1 MIRLLLIAVLTLLF
15 WTTAQT
21 KGQALNQEA
30 ANSWAE
36 VDIPSDWTR
45 SNWTQP
51 RNGASENGFRW
62 YRCVIKPPTQWAG
75 KNLELYV
82 EPVDDAR
89 EVYLN
94 GVKIASV
101 GAMPPKFRSGLG
113 EDEKHTVSAKHFIAG
128 EENVLAIR
136 VYRKYPRG
144 GFNVAAPIF
153 TDGNKAISTKGKWQY
168 IIGDNQDYAQWKT
181 EDREAFRYDQLAD
194 AKQILESF
202 KQLAN
207 DRGPQTPSDALA
219 QFETTDGLTIDA
231 VLTDPDIAQPL
242 SFKFDERGRLWV
254 MEYKQY
260 PNPAGLT
267 AVSRDKYLRT
277 VYDKMP
283 LPPPHGDKG
292 QDQISIHEDTDGDGA
307 FDKHSVFVDGLSIAT
322 SFAMG
327 DGGVYV
333 MNPPY
338 LLFYED
344 KDKDDRA
351 DGDPKVI
358 LEGFGIEDSHSCA
371 NNLRWGPDGWLYAA
385 QGSTVSG
392 NIKHYGTD
400 EKPIRS
406 MGQCIWRYHPQLKK
420 YEVFAEGGGN
430 TFGVEFDSHGRVYS
444 GYNGGNT
451 RGFHYIQGGYYLKG
465 FSKHGQL
472 SNPYAFGYFPAMT
485 HNQVPRFT
493 HTFVIYE
500 DPTLPK
506 GYQNKLFGIEPI
518 QGRVVYSD
526 VQGEGS
532 TFKTEDLG
540 FPLKTTDTWFRP
552 VDIQVGPD
560 GAIYVADLY
569 EQRIDHASHYQGRV
583 DKTNGRIYRLRPSED
598 WKPSSFDV
606 ADWSNQELFGL
617 FKSDIRLHRQIAI
630 RLLKNRRL
638 SKDDLHQLHQLFH
651 SDDALVALNAL
662 WTYQI
667 TGHYNLKV
675 ALSALTSPHD
685 TVRSWSIRLAADH
698 LELDEPYQAALVR
711 TATSEPSVHVRSQ
724 LAATARR
731 VPSQLFADLTK
742 ALLYHGEDLDD
753 KHVPLMLWWAVEA
766 NAHQYEVLKS
776 LFEDASIWNQELT
789 QDYIIERLAKRYAM
803 SGKRQEYDML
813 TWLFEQAPDDDSRSL
828 LLKGFEE
835 SFEGRSL
842 GSLPEELLSSIRRA
856 GGGSL
861 VLRVRLGQ
869 PEAITQALT
878 EIANTDLD
886 ASARAALIGVFG
898 QIKHQAAVPTLLN
911 LVRHDDSDQIVQA
924 SLLAL
929 QSFESNTIALTVLEA
944 YSTFNEETQIAAQ
957 SLLVSRETWLT
968 MLLDMIEMEIIDA
981 DSISQE
987 SVLKIVLFDNKE
999 LQVKAEKHFGKVTAA
1014 SAGELQRRINDL
1026 VGVIGEASGNP
1037 YDGKQLYLKHCG
1049 KCHQL
1054 FTDGGNIGPNLTTY
1068 KRDDLQTMLLNVV
1081 NPSLAIREGF
1091 ENYAIFTLDGRT
1103 LSGFID
1109 DQDNRVVVLRS
1120 NDGQRTV
1127 INRDD
1132 IDEMQAIPRSIMP
1145 EGILKTLKPQ
1155 EIRDLFAY
1163 LRASQ
1168 PLP

>member
-1 MIRLLLIAVLTLLF
+1 MIRILLLITASICVLCQEQADAQENTAQ
-15 WTTAQT
+15 WTT
-21 KGQALNQEA
+21 
-30 ANSWAE
+30 
-36 VDIPSDWTR
+36 VDIPADWTR
-45 SNWTQP
+45 P
-51 RNGASENGFRW
+51 RNGSSENGFRW
-62 YRCVIKPPTQWAG
+62 YRCIVKLPSDWEG
-75 KNLELYV
+75 KELSLYI

-94 GVKIASV
+94 GVKVASV

-113 EDEKHTVSAKHFIAG
+113 EDEKHTVTKNHFVAG
-128 EENVLAIR
+128 QDNVLAIR

-144 GFNVAAPIF
+144 GFNVGAPIL
-153 TDGNKAISTKGKWQY
+153 TNGKLAITTKGKWQH
-168 IIGDNQDYAQWKT
+168 IIGDNQDYALWK
-181 EDREAFRYDQLAD
+181 DGGRDDFRYAELAE
-194 AKQILESF
+194 AETVLESF
-202 KQLAN
+202 KQLAD
-207 DRGPQTPSDALA
+207 DRGPQTAAEALK
-219 QFETTDGLTIDA
+219 QFEIGDGLAVDA

-242 SFKFDERGRLWV
+242 SFKFDQRGRIWV

-260 PNPAGLT
+260 PNPAGLK

-277 VYDKMP
+277 VYDKTP

-292 QDQISIHEDTDGDGA
+292 LDQISIHEDTNGDGN

-344 KDKDDRA
+344 RNQDDKA

-392 NIKHYGTD
+392 NIKHFGSK
-400 EKPIRS
+400 EAPIRS

-485 HNQVPRFT
+485 HSQVPRFT
-493 HTFVIYE
+493 HTFIIYQ
-500 DPTLPK
+500 DNILPEK
-506 GYQNKLFGIEPI
+506 YQNKLFGIEPI

-526 VQGEGS
+526 VAGEGS

-540 FPLKTTDTWFRP
+540 FPLKTNDTWFRP
-552 VDIQVGPD
+552 VDIQVGHD

-583 DKTNGRIYRLRPSED
+583 DNTNGRIYRIRPEAD
-598 WKPSSFDV
+598 WKPYTFNVS
-606 ADWSNQELFGL
+606 DWSNQELFDL
-617 FKSDIRLHRQIAI
+617 FKSDIRIHRQIAI
-630 RLLKNRRL
+630 RLLKNRTL
-638 SKDDLHQLHQLFH
+638 SIADKQTLNKLIH
-651 SDDALVALNAL
+651 SEKQLVALNAL
-662 WTYQI
+662 WAYQV
-667 TGHYNLKV
+667 TGHFNLEIAAT
-675 ALSALTSPHD
+675 ALNSPHD
-685 TVRSWSIRLAADH
+685 IVRSWSIRLAADH
-698 LELDEPYQAALVR
+698 LELTDTYKASLVR
-711 TATSEPSVHVRSQ
+711 SIATESSVHVRSQ
-724 LAATARR
+724 MAATARR
-731 VPSQLFADLTK
+731 VNPELFAEITK
-742 ALLYHGEDLDD
+742 NLLYHGEDVGD
-753 KHVPLMLWWAVEA
+753 KHVPLMIWWAVEA
-766 NAHQYEVLKS
+766 NANEYDALKVLLADTS
-776 LFEDASIWNQELT
+776 VWNQEITRDFL
-789 QDYIIERLAKRYAM
+789 IERLAKRYAM
-803 SGKRQEYDML
+803 SGKRDELEML
-813 TWLFEQAPDDDSRSL
+813 TWLFEKAPDDDSRSL

-835 SFEGRSL
+835 SFQGRSL
-842 GSLPEELLSSIRRA
+842 ASLPEPLLNGIREA
-856 GGGSL
+856 GGGSPI
-861 VLRVRLGQ
+861 LRVRLGQ
-869 PEAITQALT
+869 QEAITKALAD
-878 EIANTDLD
+878 IANTEGEVT
-886 ASARAALIGVFG
+886 SRTGLINVLG
-898 QIKHQAAVPTLLN
+898 QIKNQDAIPIMIDLLKN
-911 LVRHDDSDQIVQA
+911 DPSDTIIQA

-929 QSFESNTIALTVLEA
+929 QSFEDDQIALATLDS
-944 YSTFNEETQIAAQ
+944 YDRFNETTQAVAQ
-957 SLLVSRETWLT
+957 SLLVSRESWLEILFDAIET
-968 MLLDMIEMEIIDA
+968 GMIKAETIQ
-981 DSISQE
+981 QE
-987 SVLKIVLFDNKE
+987 SVLKIVLYDNKE
-999 LQVKAEKHFGKVTAA
+999 LQTKAEKYFGKVSAA
-1014 SAGELQRRINDL
+1014 SSAELQKRIDQL
-1026 VGVIGEASGNP
+1026 VSVIAEASGNP

-1054 FTDGGNIGPNLTTY
+1054 FTDGGNIGPNLTSY
-1068 KRDDLQTMLLNVV
+1068 KRDDLQYMLLNVV
-1081 NPSLAIREGF
+1081 NPSIAVREGF
-1091 ENYAIFTLDGRT
+1091 ENYAVFTLDGRT
-1103 LSGFID
+1103 LTGFID

-1145 EGILKTLKPQ
+1145 EGILKTLKDQ
-1155 EIRDLFAY
+1155 QIRDLFAY
-1163 LRASQ
+1163 LRATQ

>member
-1 MIRLLLIAVLTLLF
+1 MIRKTLLPLILLSTF
-15 WTTAQT
+15 NLIPAIAQQTAAPWT
-21 KGQALNQEA
+21 
-30 ANSWAE
+30 S
-36 VDIPSDWTR
+36 VDIPADWTR
-45 SNWTQP
+45 PRTSN
-51 RNGASENGFRW
+51 SENGFRW
-62 YRCVIKPPTQWAG
+62 YRCIVKVPKDW
-75 KNLELYV
+75 KDKELNLYV

-89 EVYLN
+89 EIYLN
-94 GVKIASV
+94 GVKIANV

-113 EDEKHTVSAKHFIAG
+113 EDEKHVVANKHFVAG

-144 GFNVAAPIF
+144 GFNVGAPIL
-153 TDGNKAISTKGKWQY
+153 TDGKQAISTKGKWQH
-168 IIGDNQDYAQWKT
+168 IIGDKREYALWKGERT
-181 EDREAFRYDQLAD
+181 DDFRYSQLAD
-194 AKQILESF
+194 AKSVLESF
-202 KQLAN
+202 KQLAD
-207 DRGPQTPSDALA
+207 DRGPQAPAEALK
-219 QFETTDGLTIDA
+219 QFEVGDGLAVDA

-242 SFKFDERGRLWV
+242 SFKFDHRGRLWV

-260 PNPAGLT
+260 PNPAGLK

-277 VYDKMP
+277 VYDKTP

-292 QDQISIHEDTDGDGA
+292 QDQISIHEDTNGDGHY
-307 FDKHSVFVDGLSIAT
+307 DKHKVFVDGLSIAT

-344 KDKDDRA
+344 QDEDDKA
-351 DGDPKVI
+351 DGDPQVI

-392 NIKHYGTD
+392 NIKHYGTK
-400 EKPIRS
+400 EPPIRS

-485 HNQVPRFT
+485 HSQVPRFT

-500 DPTLPK
+500 DATLPK
-506 GYQNKLFGIEPI
+506 DYQNKLFGIEPL
-518 QGRVVYSD
+518 QGRVVYSH
-526 VQGEGS
+526 VAGEGS

-540 FPLKTTDTWFRP
+540 FPLKTSDTWFRP

-583 DKTNGRIYRLRPSED
+583 DNTNGRIYRIRPSEN
-598 WKPSSFDV
+598 WEPTSFNVDG
-606 ADWSNQELFGL
+606 WSNQELFGL
-617 FKSDIRLHRQIAI
+617 FKSNIRLHRQIAI
-630 RLLKNRRL
+630 RLLKNRKL
-638 SKDDLHQLHQLFH
+638 SSSDIKNLHQLLH
-651 SDDALVALNAL
+651 SENPLVALNAI
-662 WTYQI
+662 WAHQV
-667 TGHYNLKV
+667 TGNFNLKT
-675 ALSALTSPHD
+675 AASALQSPHES
-685 TVRSWSIRLAADH
+685 VRSWSIRLAADH
-698 LELDEPYQAALVR
+698 LEINESYKTALIR
-711 TATSEPSVHVRSQ
+711 SIASEPSVHVRSQ

-731 VPSQLFADLTK
+731 VDPSFFAEIVQG
-742 ALLYHGEDLDD
+742 LLYHGEDTGD
-753 KHVPLMLWWAVEA
+753 KHIPLMIWWAVEA
-766 NAHQYEVLKS
+766 NANQYDALKVL
-776 LFEDASIWNQELT
+776 LADASVWNQELT

-803 SGKRQEYDML
+803 SGKRDELEML
-813 TWLFEQAPDDDSRSL
+813 TWLFESAPDDDSRSL

-842 GSLPEELLSSIRRA
+842 ASLPEGLLQGIRQA
-856 GGGSL
+856 GGGSP

-869 PEAITQALT
+869 TEAITKALT
-878 EIANTDLD
+878 EIANPNGDPD
-886 ASARAALIGVFG
+886 ARAALINVLG
-898 QIKHQAAVPTLLN
+898 QIKNQDAVPVMLDLIKE
-911 LVRHDDSDQIVQA
+911 DPSDVVVQA

-929 QSFESNTIALTVLEA
+929 QSFEDDKIALATLDS
-944 YSTFNEETQIAAQ
+944 YSRFSISTQAFAQ
-957 SLLVSRETWLT
+957 SLLVSRESWLGI
-968 MLLDMIEMEIIDA
+968 LLDGIETGLIKANSITQ
-981 DSISQE
+981 DSI
-987 SVLKIVLFDNKE
+987 LKIVLYDNKV
-999 LQVKAEKHFGKVTAA
+999 LQAKAEKLFGKVSAA
-1014 SAGELQRRINDL
+1014 SATELQGRIDQL
-1026 VGVIGEASGNP
+1026 VSVIAEASGNP

-1054 FTDGGNIGPNLTTY
+1054 FTDGGNIGPNLTSY
-1068 KRDDLQTMLLNVV
+1068 KRDDLQYMLLNVV
-1081 NPSLAIREGF
+1081 NPSIAIREGF
-1091 ENYAIFTLDGRT
+1091 ENYAVFTLDGRT
-1103 LSGFID
+1103 LTGFVD
-1109 DQDNRVVVLRS
+1109 DQDSRVVVLRG

-1145 EGILKTLKPQ
+1145 EGILKTLKDQ

-1163 LRASQ
+1163 LRATQ

>member
-1 MIRLLLIAVLTLLF
+1 MMLRITLLPLIF
-15 WTTAQT
+15 LSSFNLLPAIAQEPTEQWT
-21 KGQALNQEA
+21 
-30 ANSWAE
+30 S
-36 VDIPSDWTR
+36 VDIPADWTR
-45 SNWTQP
+45 P
-51 RNGASENGFRW
+51 RSGNNENGFRW
-62 YRCVIKPPTQWAG
+62 YRCIVKLPNDWDG
-75 KNLELYV
+75 KDLSLYV

-89 EVYLN
+89 EIYLN
-94 GVKIASV
+94 GVKIAKV

-113 EDEKHTVSAKHFIAG
+113 EDEKHVVANNHFVAG

-144 GFNVAAPIF
+144 GFNVGAPIL
-153 TDGNKAISTKGKWQY
+153 TDGNLAISTKGKWQH
-168 IIGDNQDYAQWKT
+168 IIGDKQDYAVWKD
-181 EDREAFRYDQLAD
+181 DRTDEFRYSQLAD
-194 AKQILESF
+194 AEAVLESF
-202 KQLAN
+202 KQLAG
-207 DRGPQTPSDALA
+207 DRGPQTPAVALK
-219 QFETTDGLTIDA
+219 QFDIGDGLAVDA
-231 VLTDPDIAQPL
+231 VLTDPNIAQPL
-242 SFKFDERGRLWV
+242 SFKFDHRGRLWV

-260 PNPAGLT
+260 PNPAGLK

-277 VYDKMP
+277 VYDKTP

-292 QDQISIHEDTDGDGA
+292 QDQISIHEDTNGDGLY
-307 FDKHSVFVDGLSIAT
+307 DKHSVFVDGLSIAT

-344 KDKDDRA
+344 RDEDDKA
-351 DGDPKVI
+351 DGDPNVI

-392 NIKHYGTD
+392 NIRHYGSK
-400 EKPIRS
+400 EAPIRS

-506 GYQNKLFGIEPI
+506 GYQNKLFGIEPL
-518 QGRVVYSD
+518 QGRVVYSN
-526 VQGEGS
+526 VAGEGS

-540 FPLKTTDTWFRP
+540 FPLKTSDTWFRP

-560 GAIYVADLY
+560 GAIYIADLY

-583 DKTNGRIYRLRPSED
+583 DNTNGRIYRIRPSEN
-598 WKPSSFDV
+598 WKPGSFNVDG
-606 ADWSNQELFGL
+606 WSNQELFEL
-617 FKSDIRLHRQIAI
+617 FKSNIRLHRQIAI
-630 RLLKNRRL
+630 RLLKNRKL
-638 SKDDLHQLHQLFH
+638 SSSDQQRLHQLLH
-651 SDDALVALNAL
+651 SENTLVALNAL
-662 WTYQI
+662 WAHQVTE
-667 TGHYNLKV
+667 NFDLKT
-675 ALSALTSPHD
+675 AASALQSPHES
-685 TVRSWSIRLAADH
+685 VRSWSIRLAADH
-698 LELDEPYQAALVR
+698 LELNDSYKTALIGSIAA
-711 TATSEPSVHVRSQ
+711 EPSVHVRSQ

-731 VPSQLFADLTK
+731 VDPALFAEIVQG
-742 ALLYHGEDLDD
+742 LLYHGEDTSD
-753 KHVPLMLWWAVEA
+753 KHIPLMIWWAVEA
-766 NAHQYEVLKS
+766 NANQYDALKT
-776 LFEDASIWNQELT
+776 LLADASVWNQELT

-803 SGKRQEYDML
+803 SGKRDELEML
-813 TWLFEQAPDDDSRSL
+813 TWLFETAPDDDSRSL

-842 GSLPEELLSSIRRA
+842 ASLPEGLLNGIRQA
-856 GGGSL
+856 GGGSPI
-861 VLRVRLGQ
+861 LRVRLGQ
-869 PEAITQALT
+869 PEAITKALT
-878 EIANTDLD
+878 DIANTNVDVD
-886 ASARAALIGVFG
+886 ARAGLITVLG
-898 QIKHQAAVPTLLN
+898 QIKNQDAVPIMLDLIKK
-911 LVRHDDSDQIVQA
+911 DPSEIVVQT

-929 QSFESNTIALTVLEA
+929 QSFEDDKIALAALDS
-944 YSTFNEETQIAAQ
+944 YSRFSTSTQAFAQ
-957 SLLVSRETWLT
+957 SLLVSRESWLGI
-968 MLLDMIEMEIIDA
+968 LLDGIETGMIKA
-981 DSISQE
+981 DSIRQE
-987 SVLKIVLFDNKE
+987 SILKIVLYNNKA
-999 LQVKAEKHFGKVTAA
+999 LQAKAEKLFGKVSAA
-1014 SAGELQRRINDL
+1014 SAAELQGRIDQL
-1026 VGVIGEASGNP
+1026 VSVIDEASGNP
-1037 YDGKQLYLKHCG
+1037 YDGKKLYLKHCG

-1054 FTDGGNIGPNLTTY
+1054 FTDGGNIGPNLTSY
-1068 KRDDLQTMLLNVV
+1068 KRDDLQYMLLNVV
-1081 NPSLAIREGF
+1081 NPSIAIREGF
-1091 ENYAIFTLDGRT
+1091 ENYAVFTLDGRT
-1103 LSGFID
+1103 LTGFID
-1109 DQDNRVVVLRS
+1109 DSDSRVVVLRG

-1145 EGILKTLKPQ
+1145 EGILKTLKDQ

-1163 LRASQ
+1163 LRATQ

>member
-1 MIRLLLIAVLTLLF
+1 MFRLLLLSLTFCSGLLLQPSYAQQAPA
-15 WTTAQT
+15 WTV
-21 KGQALNQEA
+21 
-30 ANSWAE
+30 
-36 VDIPSDWTR
+36 VDVPSDWTR
-45 SNWTQP
+45 P
-51 RNGASENGFRW
+51 RNSASENGFRW
-62 YRCVIKPPTQWAG
+62 YRCIVKPPASWAG
-75 KNLELYV
+75 ESLSLYV

-89 EVYLN
+89 EVFLN
-94 GVKIASV
+94 GVKVAQT

-113 EDEKHTVSAKHFIAG
+113 EDEKHTIAANHFVAG
-128 EENVLAIR
+128 QDNVLAIR

-144 GFNVAAPIF
+144 GFNVGAPIL
-153 TDGNKAISTKGKWQY
+153 TDGKQAISTKGKWQH
-168 IIGDNQDYAQWKT
+168 IIGDKT
-181 EDREAFRYDQLAD
+181 EYALWKEDGRDDFRYDKLAD
-194 AKQILESF
+194 AEAVLESF

-207 DRGPQTPSDALA
+207 DRGPQKPADALG
-219 QFETTDGLTIDA
+219 QFEVGDGLAVDA
-231 VLTDPDIAQPL
+231 VLTDPHIAQPL
-242 SFKFDERGRLWV
+242 SFKFDHRGRLWV

-260 PNPAGLT
+260 PNPAGLK

-277 VYDKMP
+277 VYDKTP

-292 QDQISIHEDTDGDGA
+292 LDQISIHEDTNGDGQ

-344 KDKDDRA
+344 KDQDGKA

-358 LEGFGIEDSHSCA
+358 LQGFGIEDSHSCA

-385 QGSTVSG
+385 QGSTVTG

-400 EKPIRS
+400 EKPIAS
-406 MGQCIWRYHPQLKK
+406 LGQCIWRYHPQLKK

-430 TFGVEFDSHGRVYS
+430 TFGVEFDSRGRVYS

-485 HNQVPRFT
+485 HSQVPRFT

-500 DPTLPK
+500 DTTLPQQ
-506 GYQNKLFGIEPI
+506 YQNKLFGVEPL

-526 VQGEGS
+526 VAGEGS
-532 TFKTEDLG
+532 TFKTQDLG
-540 FPLKTTDTWFRP
+540 FPLKTSDTWFRP

-583 DKTNGRIYRLRPSED
+583 DNTNGRIYRIRPSEG
-598 WKPSSFDV
+598 WKPYSFDV
-606 ADWSNQELFGL
+606 DGRSNQELFEL
-617 FKSDIRLHRQIAI
+617 FKSDIRIHRQIAI
-630 RLLKNRRL
+630 RLLKNRKL
-638 SKDDLHQLHQLFH
+638 SSADKDQLHQLLH
-651 SDDALVALNAL
+651 SPNELVALNAL
-662 WTYQI
+662 WAYQV
-667 TGHYNLKV
+667 TGNYNLKI
-675 ALSALTSPHD
+675 AAACLKIRHD
-685 TVRSWSIRLAADH
+685 IVRSWSVRLAADH
-698 LELDEPYQAALVR
+698 VKLDDSYKRSLVNSIAA
-711 TATSEPSVHVRSQ
+711 EPSVHVRSQ

-731 VPSQLFADLTK
+731 VEPALFAEITK
-742 ALLYHGEDLDD
+742 ELLYHGEDAGD
-753 KHVPLMLWWAVEA
+753 KHVPLMIWWAIEA
-766 NAHQYEVLKS
+766 NANQFTAIQS
-776 LFEDASIWNQELT
+776 LLSDASIWNQEIT
-789 QDYIIERLAKRYAM
+789 QDIIIERLAKRYAM
-803 SGKRQEYDML
+803 SGKREELDML
-813 TWLFEQAPDDDSRSL
+813 SWLFETAPDDDSRSL

-842 GSLPEELLSSIRRA
+842 ASLPEPLLNGIRKA
-856 GGGSL
+856 GGGSPI
-861 VLRVRLGQ
+861 LRVRLGQ
-869 PEAITQALT
+869 PEAIEKALAD
-878 EIANTDLD
+878 IANLQGDKD
-886 ASARAALIGVFG
+886 ARAGLINVLG
-898 QIKHQAAVPTLLN
+898 QIKYQDAVPVMLK
-911 LVRHDDSDQIVQA
+911 LVKEDPADTIVQA
-924 SLLAL
+924 CLLAL
-929 QSFESNTIALTVLEA
+929 QSFESNDIALATLES
-944 YSTFNEETQIAAQ
+944 YSQFNESTQAVAQ
-957 SLLVSRETWLT
+957 TLLVSREAWLHT
-968 MLLDMIEMEIIDA
+968 LLDAIDTGLIKA
-981 DSISQE
+981 ESIQQE
-987 SVLKIVLFDNKE
+987 SVLKMLLYDNPD
-999 LQVKAEKHFGKVTAA
+999 LQAKAEKHFGRVSAA
-1014 SAGELQRRINDL
+1014 SAGELQKRIDQL
-1026 VGVIGEASGNP
+1026 VSIIGEASGNP

-1054 FTDGGNIGPNLTTY
+1054 FTDGGNIGPNLTAY
-1068 KRDDLQTMLLNVV
+1068 KRDDLQYILLNVV
-1081 NPSLAIREGF
+1081 NPSIAIREGF
-1091 ENYAIFTLDGRT
+1091 ENFAIFTLDGRT
-1103 LSGFID
+1103 LTGFID
-1109 DQDNRVVVLRS
+1109 DQDNRVVVLRG